1 MEQRKEMKKTMKLSR
16 RIIRR
21 NEKMAIREKAAALS
35 GPGESSGACVLQ
47 FLSCSGDSLL
57 AASLCCSLTD
67 DNAIKA
73 TSFRPMEI
81 IQRKTNSFC
90 ISVLKCT
97 SGHDAL
103 CRQK

>member
-21 NEKMAIREKAAALS
+21 NEKMAIREKAARRFLCL
-35 GPGESSGACVLQ
+35 PGESGSGACVLQ

-67 DNAIKA
+67 DNAIKP

-90 ISVLKCT
+90 ISL
-97 SGHDAL
+97 SL
-103 CRQK
+103 S